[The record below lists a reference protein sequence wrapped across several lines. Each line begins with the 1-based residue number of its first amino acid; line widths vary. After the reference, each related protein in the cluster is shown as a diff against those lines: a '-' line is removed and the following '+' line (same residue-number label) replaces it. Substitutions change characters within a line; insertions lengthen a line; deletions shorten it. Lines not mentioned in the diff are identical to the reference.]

1 MEADAIEL
9 RVLGCL
15 IEKQHTTPDAYP
27 LSLNSLRLA
36 ANQSTNRDPVMQLDE
51 SQIRDALQRLYH
63 KRWTR
68 LAGAARASK
77 YRHLLDE
84 ALGVDD
90 AELCLLAVLM
100 LRGPQTPGE
109 LNQRVARLHAFHSM
123 DELMATIGRLIDRS
137 FVARLERRPGPKEE
151 RYVQLLGDTGALEEA
166 PAAPPP
172 ARIAAPPAPAPV
184 PAPPADDGRLE
195 RLEQEVAAL
204 RAEVAELREALG
216 G

>member
-68 LAGAARASK
+68 TQRTGRHAHQRLVAGMMFNSHISLSNRVRRRFSASRTRDFTVPSGMPNSRAISACGFSAKNESLTMAA
-77 YRHLLDE
+77 
-84 ALGVDD
+84 
-90 AELCLLAVLM
+90 
-100 LRGPQTPGE
+100 
-109 LNQRVARLHAFHSM
+109 
-123 DELMATIGRLIDRS
+123 
-137 FVARLERRPGPKEE
+137 
-151 RYVQLLGDTGALEEA
+151 
-166 PAAPPP
+166 
-172 ARIAAPPAPAPV
+172 
-184 PAPPADDGRLE
+184 
-195 RLEQEVAAL
+195 
-204 RAEVAELREALG
+204 
-216 G
+216 

>member
-1 MEADAIEL
+1 MQADAIEL

-27 LSLNSLRLA
+27 LSLNALRLA

-51 SQIRDALQRLYH
+51 AQIRDALLRLYH

-68 LAGAARASK
+68 LAGAARAAK

-90 AELCLLAVLM
+90 GELCLLGVLL
-100 LRGPQTPGE
+100 LRGAQTPGE
-109 LNQRVARLHAFHSM
+109 LNQRVARMHVFAGM
-123 DELMATIGRLIDRS
+123 DAVQATLERLIDRE
-137 FVARLERRPGPKEE
+137 FVARLERRPGQKEE
-151 RYVQLLGDTGALEEA
+151 RYVQLLGDSGAVEDV
-166 PAAPPP
+166 
-172 ARIAAPPAPAPV
+172 APAPV
-184 PAPPADDGRLE
+184 VAAAPLAAAPAPLPLVDTERIDRLE
-195 RLEQEVAAL
+195 RELAAL
-204 RAEVAELREALG
+204 RAEVQELREALG

>member
-27 LSLNSLRLA
+27 LSLNGIRLA

-84 ALGVDD
+84 ALGIDD
-90 AELCLLAVLM
+90 AELCLLAVLI

-109 LNQRVARLHAFHSM
+109 LNQRVTRLHAFGST
-123 DELMATIGRLIDRS
+123 DELQATLGRLVDREL
-137 FVARLERRPGPKEE
+137 VARLERRPGQKEE

-166 PAAPPP
+166 PAPPP
-172 ARIAAPPAPAPV
+172 DRIAASPAPTPSA
-184 PAPPADDGRLE
+184 PADDSRIERLE
-195 RLEQEVAAL
+195 REVAAL

>member
-27 LSLNSLRLA
+27 LSLNGLRLA
-36 ANQSTNRDPVMQLDE
+36 ANQATNRDPVMALDDG
-51 SQIRDALQRLYH
+51 QIRDALQRLYH

-68 LAGAARASK
+68 LAGAARAAK

-90 AELCLLAVLM
+90 AELCLLAILL

-109 LNQRVARLHAFHSM
+109 LNQRVARLHRFGSA
-123 DELMATIGRLIDRS
+123 DELLVTLGRLMDRNL
-137 FVARLERRPGPKEE
+137 VARLERRPGQKEE
-151 RYVQLLGDTGALEEA
+151 RYVQLLGDSGAEEDVASA
-166 PAAPPP
+166 PALPPVAASAPP
-172 ARIAAPPAPAPV
+172 V
-184 PAPPADDGRLE
+184 ADDGGRLGRLE
-195 RLEQEVAAL
+195 AEVAAL